1 MNDKEL
7 DDLLSDK
14 FLASLEPEDSSVKDP
29 LDVPDYLPNDEN
41 HTGYK
46 AWKAIKHIRSIKEEM
61 IKGYREIAD
70 SLTPKALYV
79 IKKSEVGREID
90 RAAQNVFSG
99 KASFCEPLSDFLDD
113 ENEALFTLFEKE
125 QEMLKT
131 ESKQTGV
138 RSKTKDKLVEE
149 YQQMREEL
157 NALKHQNA
165 KDMLDLAISRLP
177 LDLQQKL
184 KVK

>member
-7 DDLLSDK
+7 DNLLSDD
-14 FLASLEPEDSSVKDP
+14 FLASLAPKDSSVNGQ
-29 LDVPDYLPNDEN
+29 LTVPDYLPNDEN

-46 AWKAIKHIRSIKEEM
+46 AWRAIKHIRGTKEEM
-61 IKGYREIAD
+61 IKSYKQVAD

-90 RAAQNVFSG
+90 KAPQNIFSG
-99 KASFCEPLSDFLDD
+99 KASFCKPLSDFLDD
-113 ENEALFTLFEKE
+113 ENEELFALFEKA
-125 QEMLKT
+125 QEVLKT
-131 ESKQTGV
+131 ESRQTGV
-138 RSKTKDKLVEE
+138 RSKTKDKIVNE
-149 YQQMREEL
+149 YQQMRVEL
-157 NALKHQNA
+157 DALKHQKA
-165 KDMLDLAISRLP
+165 KDMLDLAVSRLP

>member
-7 DDLLSDK
+7 DDLLSDD

-46 AWKAIKHIRSIKEEM
+46 AWKAIKYIKSIKEEM
-61 IKGYREIAD
+61 IKDYREVAD
-70 SLTPKALYV
+70 SQTPKSLYQ
-79 IKKSEVGREID
+79 IYKSEVGREIE
-90 RAAQNVFSG
+90 RAPQNVFSG
-99 KASFCEPLSDFLDD
+99 KASFCEPLSDFLDKKNK
-113 ENEALFTLFEKE
+113 ELLTLFDEE
-125 QEMLKT
+125 QALLKV
-131 ESKQTGV
+131 ERKQTGS
-138 RSKTKDKLVEE
+138 RGKRKDQVVYE

-157 NALKHQNA
+157 NALKHQKA